1 MQIAKCKLPRMDHR
15 VAIAASSDCN
25 LQFAICNL
33 QFAISSLRLQATIFS
48 VAIICLIG
56 CVSSARA
63 ATPDDDYGSVAD
75 FSLTERSRQVIQR
88 QDLAGKVWVA
98 AFIFTRCAG
107 PCALISS
114 SMSSLQRD
122 LAGAKDVRLV
132 SFTVDPEFDNS
143 EVLRAYA
150 ERFGADPERWL
161 FLTGK
166 RDELYG
172 LIRNSFLLGVE
183 RALEPNP
190 QPGYEVAHSTKL
202 VLVDPRGHI
211 RGYFDG
217 TDSTELSELKRR
229 ITFLVWQNRL
239 PAVNATLNGLCALVL
254 SLGYLAIRRRRIA
267 LHKACMLAALGISA
281 LFLTCYLYYHLVV
294 RNGEPTPFTR
304 TGWVRPVYFAVL
316 VSHTLLAAA
325 VAPLALFTA
334 YQGLRDRLS
343 RHVSV
348 ARWTL
353 PLWLYVSV
361 TGVVVYCMLYH
372 LYPSP

>member
-1 MQIAKCKLPRMDHR
+1 MDHR

-48 VAIICLIG
+48 VATICLIG

-63 ATPDDDYGSVAD
+63 AVPDDDYGSVAD
-75 FSLTERSRQVIQR
+75 FSLTERNGQVIQR
-88 QDLAGKVWVA
+88 QDLSGKVWVA

-107 PCALISS
+107 PCALVSN
-114 SMSSLQRD
+114 SMASLQRD
-122 LAGAKDVRLV
+122 LEGAKHVRLV

-183 RALEPNP
+183 RALDPNP

-217 TDSTELSELKRR
+217 TDSAELSELKRR

-239 PAVNATLNGLCALVL
+239 PAVNAVLNALSALIL
-254 SLGYLAIRRRRIA
+254 SVGYLAIRRRRVA
-267 LHKACMLAALGISA
+267 LHKACMLAALGVSA
-281 LFLTCYLYYHLVV
+281 LFLTCYLYYHFVV
-294 RNGEPTPFTR
+294 RNGEPTAFTGS
-304 TGWVRPVYFAVL
+304 GWVRPVYFAVL
-316 VSHTLLAAA
+316 LSHTVLAAA

-334 YQGLRDRLS
+334 YQGLRDHLT
-343 RHVSV
+343 RHVRV

-353 PLWLYVSV
+353 PIWLYVSV
-361 TGVVVYCMLYH
+361 TGVVVYWMLYH
-372 LYPSP
+372 AYPSP